1 MLESDSSPRSID
13 TQLSLRKRKR
23 KKENRL
29 KKEKR
34 EIPLLSE
41 GKLIPSLVEQ
51 ARISNKVLFDSPSPI
66 SFRVSIHFLLLLLLS
81 FSPPRSSGRPTLIV
95 TDVPLIAEVIF
106 LSKGRHL
113 RLEQRER
120 ERVHHRIFPSK
131 DAGPLAFN
139 ADASFPLI
147 PRDLSPTTIH
157 SRPATFCS
165 SRRRRRNRRRRNRRR
180 RRSHLSPF
188 VPRQDPVVAQKDYP
202 SCSRGYSLRSKG
214 LRVG

>member
-23 KKENRL
+23 KKENKL

-34 EIPLLSE
+34 EIPLLLSE

-81 FSPPRSSGRPTLIV
+81 LSPPRSSGRPTLIV

-120 ERVHHRIFPSK
+120 ERESTIGFSLQRTPVH
-131 DAGPLAFN
+131 
-139 ADASFPLI
+139 
-147 PRDLSPTTIH
+147 
-157 SRPATFCS
+157 
-165 SRRRRRNRRRRNRRR
+165 
-180 RRSHLSPF
+180 
-188 VPRQDPVVAQKDYP
+188 
-202 SCSRGYSLRSKG
+202 
-214 LRVG
+214 

>member
-1 MLESDSSPRSID
+1 MTLNFPFEKEKE
-13 TQLSLRKRKR
+13 RKQI
-23 KKENRL
+23 
-29 KKEKR
+29 EKR
-34 EIPLLSE
+34 EKRNPPTPFGRQVNSLSRRASSNFQQSPFRLAFSDFLPCIDSLPPPPPPLSLSS
-41 GKLIPSLVEQ
+41 KIKRPSNVNCYRR
-51 ARISNKVLFDSPSPI
+51 ATHRRGNLFIKRSPPSP
-66 SFRVSIHFLLLLLLS
+66 R
-81 FSPPRSSGRPTLIV
+81 T
-95 TDVPLIAEVIF
+95 
-106 LSKGRHL
+106 K
-113 RLEQRER
+113 RER
-120 ERVHHRIFPSK
+120 ARVHHRIFPSK

-165 SRRRRRNRRRRNRRR
+165 SRRRRR
-180 RRSHLSPF
+180 RSHLSPF

>member
-23 KKENRL
+23 KKENKL

-34 EIPLLSE
+34 EIPLLLSE

-66 SFRVSIHFLLLLLLS
+66 SFRVSIHFLLLLLLLLS

-120 ERVHHRIFPSK
+120 ERESTIGFSLQRTPVH
-131 DAGPLAFN
+131 
-139 ADASFPLI
+139 
-147 PRDLSPTTIH
+147 
-157 SRPATFCS
+157 
-165 SRRRRRNRRRRNRRR
+165 
-180 RRSHLSPF
+180 
-188 VPRQDPVVAQKDYP
+188 
-202 SCSRGYSLRSKG
+202 
-214 LRVG
+214 